1 MRMRIGDVSL
11 YFDVDGCQLVPAGPD
26 MVERPTVIALHGGPG
41 ADHSLFKPVLRGVTE
56 FAQVIYLDQRGSG
69 RSGRGE
75 PETWTWERWADD
87 VIDFCDALEIADP
100 VLLGTSSGGWVA
112 LTTAIRHPGRMGG
125 LVLDSVMPG
134 DVDERLDIM
143 ERLGG
148 VEARGIARRYWDGEA
163 TDEIREAYAHV
174 CVPLYSQRSGQDTEA
189 ADRMHRIRWNP
200 EVLEHFRQ
208 AIVGTF
214 DPWPGLDRVT
224 CPTMILAGEHDPV
237 ATVSAARRLAA
248 ELPGTR
254 LHVLPGAGHG
264 IFREDPARACALLQE
279 FVMGNRVDAD
289 ARMT

>member
-1 MRMRIGDVSL
+1 MRVRIGDISL
-11 YFDVDGCQLVPAGPD
+11 YFDVDGCQLVPAGSD

-56 FAQVIYLDQRGSG
+56 FAQVVYLDQRGSR

-75 PETWTWERWADD
+75 PDLWIWERWADD

-112 LTTAIRHPGRMGG
+112 LTAAIRHPGRLGG

-134 DVDERLDIM
+134 DIGERLDVM

-163 TDEIREAYAHV
+163 TDEIREAYTRV
-174 CVPLYSQRSGQDTEA
+174 CLPLYSRRSEHD
-189 ADRMHRIRWNP
+189 ADRMRRIRWNP

-208 AIVGTF
+208 DIAGTF
-214 DPWPGLDRVT
+214 DPWPGLDRIT
-224 CPTMILAGEHDPV
+224 CPTMILTGEHDPV
-237 ATVSAARRLAA
+237 ATAPAARRLAA
-248 ELPGTR
+248 ALPGAR
-254 LHVLPGAGHG
+254 PHAFSDAGHG
-264 IFREDPARACALLQE
+264 IFREDPDRACALLGE
-279 FVMGNRVDAD
+279 FLTGNRVDAD
-289 ARMT
+289 ARVT